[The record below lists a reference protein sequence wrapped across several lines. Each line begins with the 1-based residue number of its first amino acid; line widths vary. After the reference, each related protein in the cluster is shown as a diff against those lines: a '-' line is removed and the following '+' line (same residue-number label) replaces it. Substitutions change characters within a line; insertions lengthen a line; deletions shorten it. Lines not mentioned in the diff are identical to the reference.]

1 MIPRGLCHDQGG
13 TLLRRL
19 LMLVALL
26 IAAVMPSAA
35 QAITYGTPTGAEYP
49 YVGGLVTDLNSRG
62 ETVEPYVYCTGT
74 LISPTV
80 FLTAAHCDISDRTGD
95 NVACVTFDPVLTD
108 KSKLYCGTF
117 TASPYYTYRQNDPND
132 LAVIVFEQPIRG
144 ITPATVIQEVG
155 YLDAL
160 FASGDLTQSTEFISV
175 GYGGT
180 EFTNAP
186 GGPTAQYLDT
196 RMYAVGT
203 FNALGPGYLR
213 ISQNPATGDAG
224 TCYGDSGG
232 PQFLD
237 GVLVSITVT
246 GDVLCKSTNVV
257 QRLDTELAQAF
268 LQQYI

>member
-1 MIPRGLCHDQGG
+1 M
-13 TLLRRL
+13 RRL
-19 LMLVALL
+19 LILVALL
-26 IAAVMPSAA
+26 VAASTPSAA
-35 QAITYGTPTGAEYP
+35 QAITYGTPTGSAYP
-49 YVGGLVTDLNSRG
+49 YVGGLVTDLNRFS
-62 ETVEPYVYCTGT
+62 EPVEPFVYCSGT

-95 NVACVTFDPVLTD
+95 NIACVTFDPVLTD

-132 LAVIVFEQPIRG
+132 LAVIVFERPIRG
-144 ITPATVIQEVG
+144 ITPATVVQEVG

-160 FASGDLTQSTEFISV
+160 FASGDLNQSTEFVSV

-196 RMYAVGT
+196 RMFAVGT

-213 ISQNPATGDAG
+213 ISQNQATGSAG

-237 GVLVSITVT
+237 GLLVSITIT

>member
-1 MIPRGLCHDQGG
+1 
-13 TLLRRL
+13 LRRL
-19 LMLVALL
+19 LILVALL
-26 IAAVMPSAA
+26 VVASTASTA
-35 QAITYGTPTGAEYP
+35 QAITYGTPAGSDYP
-49 YVGGLVTDLNSRG
+49 YVGGLVTDLNRFG
-62 ETVEPYVYCTGT
+62 EPVEPFVYCSGT

-80 FLTAAHCDISDRTGD
+80 FLTAAHCDISARTGND
-95 NVACVTFDPVLTD
+95 IACVTFDPVLTD
-108 KSKLYCGTF
+108 NSKLYCGTF
-117 TASPYYTYRQNDPND
+117 IASPYYTYKQNDPND
-132 LAVIVFEQPIRG
+132 LAVIVFDKPIRG
-144 ITPATVIQEVG
+144 ITPATVVQEVG

-160 FASGDLTQSTEFISV
+160 FASGELNQSTEFISV

-237 GVLVSITVT
+237 GVLVSITIT
-246 GDVLCKSTNVV
+246 GDSLCKSTNVV

>member
-1 MIPRGLCHDQGG
+1 MRKPVV
-13 TLLRRL
+13 
-19 LMLVALL
+19 LVALL
-26 IAAVMPSAA
+26 AIFSAPSAA
-35 QAITYGTPTGAEYP
+35 QAITYGMPTGSSYP

-62 ETVEPYVYCTGT
+62 EQVEPFVYCSGT

-80 FLTAAHCDISDRTGD
+80 FLTAAHCDISDRTGND
-95 NVACVTFDPVLTD
+95 VACVTFDPVLTD

-117 TASPYYTYRQNDPND
+117 VASPYYTYRQNDPND
-132 LAVIVFEQPIRG
+132 LAVIVFDKPIRG
-144 ITPATVIQEVG
+144 ITPATVVQEVG

-160 FASGDLTQSTEFISV
+160 FASGDLNQSTEFVSV

-186 GGPTAQYLDT
+186 GGPVSQYLDT

-232 PQFLD
+232 PNFL
-237 GVLVSITVT
+237 GAGRHETNIVAATTIT
-246 GDVLCKSTNVV
+246 GDAFCRATNVDL
-257 QRLDTELAQAF
+257 RLDTRSARRFLADYVA
-268 LQQYI
+268 LP